1 MSSDAAGAE
10 PGEQGVATAW
20 GHGAGL
26 CWVSKADLS
35 GVDSIK
41 SMSPAFCQLKW
52 VTAALA
58 CLPL

>member
-1 MSSDAAGAE
+1 MVLQVVGLRG
-10 PGEQGVATAW
+10 GEQGVATAW

-41 SMSPAFCQLKW
+41 SLSTACCWLKW
-52 VTAALA
+52 VAAALA